1 MKKNFFPDSQCQILL
16 KSAACPFL
24 SAALVLLAVFGMKNG
39 IFAQTQ
45 SAPSAEVAQRLSVLE
60 KGFEEAAEREA
71 ELPYKT
77 ALLTMNESYVGAVE
91 RALNAAMQAGNTAAA
106 VALRDE
112 KKRIEKDEELPSEQ
126 ADAHASPPIPES
138 LKRLRKTYRE
148 TMALHA
154 SIRLM
159 RLYPLFDKYSQALN
173 ALAVELT
180 KAGKL
185 DDAVQVKK
193 VNEEVSKARTT
204 GNTEPVT
211 VASSGTTKVSALLR
225 SFTNSL
231 GMKFV
236 PVPGTKV
243 LFCIHE
249 TRVKDY
255 SAFAEANP
263 GTNEAWKN
271 SKRENVPVG
280 TGSENDPVTYA
291 NYDDAHAFNAWLS
304 KKEGHVYRLPTDRE
318 WSIAVG
324 IAPKED
330 ETESPKSL
338 GQKNRN
344 DYPWGT
350 KWPPPKDSGNFQDDT
365 MVAKFP
371 SAKSSVGYSDGFPTT
386 APVMSFKPNS
396 LGIYDLTGNLWEW
409 CEDWGDDTQKGRVLR
424 GGSWST
430 VDLKS
435 SSRYVMN
442 PVIRWWEWGFRCV
455 VEADK

>member
-211 VASSGTTKVSALLR
+211 VE
-225 SFTNSL
+225 
-231 GMKFV
+231 
-236 PVPGTKV
+236 
-243 LFCIHE
+243 I
-249 TRVKDY
+249 
-255 SAFAEANP
+255 
-263 GTNEAWKN
+263 
-271 SKRENVPVG
+271 
-280 TGSENDPVTYA
+280 
-291 NYDDAHAFNAWLS
+291 
-304 KKEGHVYRLPTDRE
+304 
-318 WSIAVG
+318 
-324 IAPKED
+324 
-330 ETESPKSL
+330 
-338 GQKNRN
+338 
-344 DYPWGT
+344 
-350 KWPPPKDSGNFQDDT
+350 
-365 MVAKFP
+365 
-371 SAKSSVGYSDGFPTT
+371 
-386 APVMSFKPNS
+386 
-396 LGIYDLTGNLWEW
+396 
-409 CEDWGDDTQKGRVLR
+409 GR
-424 GGSWST
+424 
-430 VDLKS
+430 
-435 SSRYVMN
+435 
-442 PVIRWWEWGFRCV
+442 
-455 VEADK
+455 A